1 MTLHGVHRERGRL
14 VRGATFVAF
23 GLALA
28 LIVTGCL
35 PDDTSVRRTQVRQAT
50 FDLDGVPALSALS
63 ANGAITVQ
71 GVEGQTTVA
80 VTATLHA
87 RGATEAQADARLE
100 QIVLS
105 LEQDGNRVT
114 LAYRTSDQTADV
126 RRYCGVDFLVALPVR
141 ADVELRTSNGAIA
154 GKDLVGT
161 LTAQT
166 SNGAIEVTNV
176 QGDLRLDTSNGA
188 VRARGVEGA
197 IDIETSNGAIQY
209 QGRPVG
215 ATHTLRTSNGRID
228 VTLPGDIALLV
239 SAHTSN
245 GTISTN
251 LPLTGDTQ
259 GTDWSALLN
268 PPSAAVL
275 NLSTSNG
282 SIWIGGA
289 S

>member
-1 MTLHGVHRERGRL
+1 MRSDN
-14 VRGATFVAF
+14 VRRSSRSMARRAGL
-23 GLALA
+23 LALC
-28 LIVTGCL
+28 LGLVLTLLGCL
-35 PDDTSVRRTQVRQAT
+35 PDDASVRRTQVRQAT
-50 FDLDGVPALSALS
+50 FALDGVPTLSALS
-63 ANGAITVQ
+63 ANGAVTVQ
-71 GVEGQTTVA
+71 GVEGQDQVS

-87 RGATEAQADARLE
+87 RGATTAQADERLE

-114 LAYRTSDQTADV
+114 LAYRTSDQPVDV

-141 ADVELRTSNGAIA
+141 AEVDLQTSNGSITA
-154 GKDLVGT
+154 KDLVGG
-161 LTAQT
+161 LTART
-166 SNGAIEVTNV
+166 SNGAIEVTNA

-188 VRARGVEGA
+188 VRALGVEGA
-197 IDIETSNGAIQY
+197 VDIETSNGSIQY

-215 ATHTLRTSNGRID
+215 AAHTLRTSNGRID
-228 VTLPGDIALLV
+228 VTLPESTALLI

-251 LPLTGDTQ
+251 LPLSGDTQ
-259 GTDWSALLN
+259 GRDWSALLN
-268 PPSAAVL
+268 PPSAATL
-275 NLSTSNG
+275 DLSTSNG